1 MDGPRALAGKQAMNM
16 MGVTRNPTISLVIP
30 VFNEEAV
37 LPMLFERLDALAER
51 IDGGVE
57 IVMVD
62 DGSRDGSG
70 VMIAER
76 AEADPRYRFIALSR
90 NFGHQAAITAG
101 MELAVGEAVIV
112 MDADLQDPP
121 EIVLALIARWR
132 EGHDIVHARRRS
144 RAGESRFK
152 LLTAR
157 LFYRG
162 LNALSDVE
170 LPADVGDFRLVSR
183 RAVETFRA
191 MPEQDHYVRGM
202 FAWMGFRQAF
212 VEFDRNERPAGETKY
227 PFRRMLK
234 LALNGIVSFSDVP
247 LRMAIWAGSVI
258 SLAALAYGA
267 YVIVMAVTG
276 VGLVTGWAS
285 LAVLVSLLSGINLLM
300 VGIVGIYV
308 GRIHREV
315 KGRPRYIVARD
326 TGGEATASTASL
338 FPAGSI
344 GERLL
349 KERAA

>member
-1 MDGPRALAGKQAMNM
+1 MNM
-16 MGVTRNPTISLVIP
+16 VTVTGTPTISLVIP

-37 LPMLFERLDALAER
+37 LPSLFERLDALAER
-51 IDGGVE
+51 IADSVE

-62 DGSRDGSG
+62 DGSRDASG

-76 AEADPRYRFIALSR
+76 ADSDPRYRYIALSR

-101 MELAVGEAVIV
+101 MELALGEAVIV

-121 EIVLALIARWR
+121 EIVLALIERWR
-132 EGHDIVHARRRS
+132 EGNDIVHARRRS
-144 RAGESRFK
+144 RAGETRFK

-162 LNALSDVE
+162 LRALSDVD

-183 RAVETFRA
+183 RAIETFRA

-202 FAWMGFRQAF
+202 FAWMGYRQAF
-212 VEFDRNERPAGETKY
+212 VDFDRAERSAGETKY
-227 PFRRMLK
+227 PFRRMMK
-234 LALNGIVSFSDVP
+234 LALNGVVSFSDVP
-247 LRMAIWAGSVI
+247 LRMAIWAGTIISVG
-258 SLAALAYGA
+258 ALLYGA
-267 YVIVMAVTG
+267 YVIATALAG
-276 VGLVTGWAS
+276 AGLVSGWAS

-315 KGRPRYIVARD
+315 KGRPRYVVARD
-326 TGGEATASTASL
+326 TSERPVGAAL
-338 FPAGSI
+338 FPRGSI

-349 KERAA
+349 KDKAA

>member
-1 MDGPRALAGKQAMNM
+1 MKM
-16 MGVTRNPTISLVIP
+16 VTVTGDPTISLVIP
-30 VFNEEAV
+30 VYNEQAV
-37 LPMLFERLDALAER
+37 LPLLFARLESLADR
-51 IDGGVE
+51 IEGVVE

-70 VMIAER
+70 VLIADQAER
-76 AEADPRYRFIALSR
+76 DPRYRYIALSR

-101 MELAVGEAVIV
+101 MELARGEAVIV

-121 EIVLALIARWR
+121 EVVLSLIDSWR
-132 EGHDIVHARRRS
+132 DGNDIVHARRRS
-144 RAGESRFK
+144 RAGETWFK

-157 LFYRG
+157 LFYRVA
-162 LNALSDVE
+162 NALSDVD

-183 RAVETFRA
+183 RAIETFRA

-202 FAWMGFRQAF
+202 FAWMGYRQAF
-212 VEFDRNERPAGETKY
+212 VDFDRDERSAGETKY

-234 LALNGIVSFSDVP
+234 LALNGVVSFSDVP
-247 LRMAIWAGSVI
+247 LRMAIWAGSLI

-267 YVIVMAVTG
+267 YVVAMAVAG
-276 VGLVTGWAS
+276 VGLATGWAS

-326 TGGEATASTASL
+326 TAERPDAIGADLFAS
-338 FPAGSI
+338 GSI
-344 GERLL
+344 GARLL
-349 KERAA
+349 TGKTT

>member
-1 MDGPRALAGKQAMNM
+1 
-16 MGVTRNPTISLVIP
+16 
-30 VFNEEAV
+30 
-37 LPMLFERLDALAER
+37 
-51 IDGGVE
+51 
-57 IVMVD
+57 
-62 DGSRDGSG
+62 
-70 VMIAER
+70 
-76 AEADPRYRFIALSR
+76 
-90 NFGHQAAITAG
+90 
-101 MELAVGEAVIV
+101 

-121 EIVLALIARWR
+121 EVVLALISRWR
-132 EGHDIVHARRRS
+132 EGYDIVHARRRS
-144 RAGESRFK
+144 RAGETRFK
-152 LLTAR
+152 LWTAK

-162 LNALSDVE
+162 INALSDVE

-183 RAVETFRA
+183 RAIETFRA

-202 FAWMGFRQAF
+202 FAWMGYRQAF
-212 VEFDRNERPAGETKY
+212 VEFDREERRAGETKY

-247 LRMAIWAGSVI
+247 LRMAIWAGSII
-258 SLAALAYGA
+258 SLGALAYGA
-267 YVIVMAVTG
+267 WVIFMWLTG

-285 LAVLVSLLSGINLLM
+285 LAVLVSLLSGINLLV

-326 TGGEATASTASL
+326 TAEQAAAISADL
-338 FPAGSI
+338 FPRGSI